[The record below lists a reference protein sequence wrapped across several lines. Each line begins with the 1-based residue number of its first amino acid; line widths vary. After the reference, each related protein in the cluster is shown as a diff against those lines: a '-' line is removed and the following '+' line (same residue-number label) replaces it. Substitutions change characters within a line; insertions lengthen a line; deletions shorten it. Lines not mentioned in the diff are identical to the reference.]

1 MDDFEKATTILST
14 THFGRFCGQKCR
26 KTDHMWFIFVVGFSI
41 FFSRAKKTQ
50 KRNAMGNGK
59 VIIVD
64 LLFCLLLGWEL
75 RTLTSTLAAT

>member
-1 MDDFEKATTILST
+1 MQSVFSCYKLCD
-14 THFGRFCGQKCR
+14 RY
-26 KTDHMWFIFVVGFSI
+26 FVVGFSI